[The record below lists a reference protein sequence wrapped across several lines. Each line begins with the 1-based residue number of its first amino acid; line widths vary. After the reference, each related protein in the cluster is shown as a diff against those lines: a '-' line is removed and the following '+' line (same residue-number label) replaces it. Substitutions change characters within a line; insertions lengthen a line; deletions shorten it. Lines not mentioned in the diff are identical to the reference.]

1 MLDTTN
7 RKPGAAPKL
16 LLIDDDPNIRESLQ
30 AILMDEGF
38 EVTAAANGSDALEIM
53 EAPESHYTL
62 VIMDWYLP
70 TEVRGYNL
78 LDSLRDNNP
87 NVGVIVL
94 SGDPE
99 LVDTLIEGEPAKHTT
114 AVQKP
119 ITDFN
124 AFIRLIRSMS
134 QADA

>member
-1 MLDTTN
+1 MIDKTDST
-7 RKPGAAPKL
+7 AIKL

-38 EVTAAANGSDALEIM
+38 DVTAAANGSDAIEII
-53 EAPESHYTL
+53 ADATARYSL

-70 TEVRGYNL
+70 TELSGYTL
-78 LDSLRDNNP
+78 LNNIRDNNP
-87 NVGVIVL
+87 NIRVIVL

-99 LVDTLIEGEPAKHTT
+99 LIDTLTEEEPTERTT

-124 AFIRLIRSMS
+124 AFLTLIRSMS
-134 QADA
+134 TTAS

>member
-1 MLDTTN
+1 MIDKTGSTL
-7 RKPGAAPKL
+7 PKL

-38 EVTAAANGSDALEIM
+38 DVTAAANGSDAIEIM
-53 EAPESHYTL
+53 DAPEAHYAL

-70 TEVRGYNL
+70 TELSGYSL
-78 LDSLRDNNP
+78 LNSIREHDP
-87 NVGVIVL
+87 NIRVIVL
-94 SGDPE
+94 SGDPD
-99 LVDTLIEGEPAKHTT
+99 LVDTLTEDNASEATT

-124 AFIRLIRSMS
+124 AFLSLIRSMS
-134 QADA
+134 GIAS

>member
-1 MLDTTN
+1 MIDKTGSTL
-7 RKPGAAPKL
+7 PKL

-38 EVTAAANGSDALEIM
+38 DVTAAASGSDAIEIM
-53 EAPESHYTL
+53 EAPEASYSL

-70 TEVRGYNL
+70 TELSGYSL
-78 LDSLRDNNP
+78 LNTIREHNP
-87 NVGVIVL
+87 NIRVIVL

-99 LVDTLIEGEPAKHTT
+99 LVDTLTEDNTSEGTT

-124 AFIRLIRSMS
+124 AFLTLIRSMS
-134 QADA
+134 GTAS